1 MIFQNERKT
10 KKVRVLFQGSMYV
23 EDEANGQRVFVLY
36 VRLESVLCFVCLFVC
51 LFSWLLVWKPTWS
64 IGKGILGIKKP
75 NQHKVHENLI
85 IFHINI
91 CFLKLEILGFK
102 ISCI

>member
-36 VRLESVLCFVCLFVC
+36 VRLESVL
-51 LFSWLLVWKPTWS
+51 
-64 IGKGILGIKKP
+64 
-75 NQHKVHENLI
+75 
-85 IFHINI
+85 
-91 CFLKLEILGFK
+91 
-102 ISCI
+102 